1 MKILSR
7 CFIIIL
13 PFLFFNNLFV
23 FAEGTK
29 QIRPTATDIGQLSV
43 DGGYTPFATIGATE
57 KYRINIHISNVGET
71 ILFGLQGRT
80 ANNRTYYLRKPDGT
94 VVLTANCPNAVGQ
107 TGYIADWAGA
117 VAGPFPTSGGYT
129 PLSYQVTNPL
139 ELGDYF
145 IDFSGSI
152 DFPVFD
158 FQVVT
163 GANSPALPGDAING
177 RVWSGAW
184 QFYANLNPFEPF
196 SGKLFVYSDDGIVTS
211 CRYNGAHVGRFT
223 MFCNPYG
230 CVNTGNFGND
240 RKSRLTNTSLTFP
253 GIAQYKVF
261 LNNPDIIV
269 YPDGV
274 YGTMIGTPTIIPD
287 PAFPPCSGEKVIV
300 VNVNKGGNV
309 EILIDVPFG
318 DATYD
323 VSLFAIVGSG
333 INNIPWDGK
342 DGHGTP
348 VPDGTH
354 LGITV
359 TYVNGLT
366 NLPIWDQEQN
376 PLGYVVTLERPI
388 NPSVSNPKT
397 YWDDTNLS
405 GAYCPTTLNL
415 TGCSPTSTGCH
426 IWGGSTECHD
436 KMINTWWYSASSS
449 TANIDTYHTGT
460 PPLPTALPQWGC
472 GPGIVHLSATVLA
485 QEDVRWW
492 DQQTGGTLLWTG
504 TPFNVN
510 LPTVGVYHFWAEA
523 YNPASTCTS
532 VNRLDV
538 VAEAVEIPAPP
549 APFGSSFFTCGPG
562 NVTMVTTNTNPG
574 IRIDWYDDATPP
586 NKLISGNSYTTPV
599 ISVNTTYYAEAVEI
613 GSPAGCSSATRTA
626 FVAEVRVSPT
636 LSTTTNSQTI
646 CSGGSPT
653 IILTSTPTGATFSWT
668 ATNPDGRVNGFTAN
682 GSGDL
687 STEVLHINTGTFQPG
702 FVNYTVTPTLQ
713 SCAGNQSPITITV
726 NPVANVVIASSEQI
740 KCSGT
745 PTEAVPLAT
754 SVTGA
759 TVGYSWTV
767 ACDPG
772 IVTCPAGG
780 TGVSLPSAN
789 IGLNGSTFIQQT
801 ATYTITPAIGACA
814 GTPATYHTRINPI
827 PDLTIMPA
835 SHASICSGTTTNFT
849 LVSQVS
855 SPAFLWSAAGGANI
869 TPSVLT
875 NQTDN
880 PIQRTFSN
888 NGTTVEQVA

>member
-13 PFLFFNNLFV
+13 PFLFFNNVFV

-80 ANNRTYYLRKPDGT
+80 SNNRTYNLRKPDGT

-117 VAGPFPTSGGYT
+117 VAGPFPASGGYT
-129 PLSYQVTNPL
+129 PLSYQVTNSL
-139 ELGDYF
+139 ELGDYY

-240 RKSRLTNTSLTFP
+240 RKSRLTNTSLSFP

-323 VSLFAIVGSG
+323 VSLFAIVGAG

-376 PLGYVVTLERPI
+376 PQGYVVTLERPI

-492 DQQTGGTLLWTG
+492 DQQTGGALLWTG

-510 LPTVGVYHFWAEA
+510 LPAVGVYHFWAEA

-532 VNRLDV
+532 ANRLDV
-538 VAEAVEIPAPP
+538 VAEAVEIPSPP
-549 APFGSSFFTCGPG
+549 APFGNSFFTCGPG
-562 NVTMVTTNTNPG
+562 NVTIVTTNSNPG

-613 GSPAGCSSATRTA
+613 GSPDGCSSATRTQ
-626 FVAEVRVSPT
+626 FIAEVRPVPQNS
-636 LSTTTNSQTI
+636 NSQPPAI
-646 CSGGSPT
+646 CSGSNF
-653 IILTSTPTGATFSWT
+653 ILALNGNLPGTNHSWT
-668 ATNPDGRVNGFTAN
+668 ATCNPPGSVTGFTSSQTTPISGINDPLVNITTSNATVTYHVTPQLN
-682 GSGDL
+682 SCIGTAVDLVVTVKPTPHLTNASPAPICGLAPFNMLLVSDVAGGNFTWTATCSPVGSVTGFTVTQATGVTL
-687 STEVLHINTGTFQPG
+687 INDFLTNTTAASASVTYAITPHAFGCDGAIT
-702 FVNYTVTPTLQ
+702 NYTVTLEPTPHLT
-713 SCAGNQSPITITV
+713 N
-726 NPVANVVIASSEQI
+726 
-740 KCSGT
+740 
-745 PTEAVPLAT
+745 
-754 SVTGA
+754 
-759 TVGYSWTV
+759 
-767 ACDPG
+767 
-772 IVTCPAGG
+772 
-780 TGVSLPSAN
+780 SA
-789 IGLNGSTFIQQT
+789 
-801 ATYTITPAIGACA
+801 
-814 GTPATYHTRINPI
+814 
-827 PDLTIMPA
+827 PDG
-835 SHASICSGTTTNFT
+835 ICSGDPFNAS
-849 LVSQVS
+849 LLCDV
-855 SPAFLWSAAGGANI
+855 
-869 TPSVLT
+869 
-875 NQTDN
+875 
-880 PIQRTFSN
+880 
-888 NGTTVEQVA
+888 